1 MRFPGEPA
9 MPPLAH
15 SFKTLGF
22 VLAEMASSIGDTVRC
37 PFSGPAGLISGV
49 LMGGDD
55 ASEAGGLLLE
65 VVLLGLLVLAVIP
78 QRVSQA
84 V

>member
-1 MRFPGEPA
+1 

-22 VLAEMASSIGDTVRC
+22 VLAEMASSIGDTVRL
-37 PFSGPAGLISGV
+37 PFSGPEGLISGV

-55 ASEAGGLLLE
+55 ASEAVALLLDA
-65 VVLLGLLVLAVIP
+65 VLLG
-78 QRVSQA
+78 
-84 V
+84 